1 MACVVQGYEDEVA
14 QEQLARNLVYL
25 DCPETVLGE
34 PVRNITPHLL
44 AVMTAI
50 QSPFITG
57 GNIRYPNIA
66 QFIWA
71 LHRDYSPHSWWKRY
85 LLTKRLNA
93 FSLDESVRGINAFLD
108 LTFMDAPRGGKDEK
122 PIAANV
128 AWLIYRFRQEPW
140 RMTEEQTKHTPLR
153 KLYQE
158 LRCFEREN
166 GEIPQNK
173 SDKKIAD
180 WLQRIQKWIDEDPQ
194 EHQKELDAWN
204 ARHRRN

>member
-1 MACVVQGYEDEVA
+1 MPCAVAGYEDEVA

-34 PVRNITPHLL
+34 LVRNITPHLL
-44 AVMTAI
+44 AVLTAI

-57 GNIRYPNIA
+57 GPIRYPHIA

-71 LHRDYSPHSWWKRY
+71 LHRDYSPNSWWKRY
-85 LLTKRLNA
+85 LLTNRLNA
-93 FSLDESVRGINAFLD
+93 FSLEESVRGINAFLD
-108 LTFMDAPRGGKDEK
+108 LTFMDAPQSGKDEK

-173 SDKKIAD
+173 SDKKIAE
-180 WLQRIQKWIDEDPQ
+180 WLQRIQKWIDEDPK